1 MAANKQDAPKGAPSK
16 ASAKKS
22 TKAAKGDKDMVKAA
36 KGWVGVLVSWAGALA
51 IIGVFFKIAKI
62 PGINYKP
69 YMYTGFIA
77 EAVSFVLMG
86 ALEAATIVQEKMR
99 AKLTSDIPKSGD
111 AAAPVAVQSGIPE
124 KFHELIEARLVS
136 DLDMI
141 MISLT
146 KEVDLFSQGLRSLGE
161 EMVQAQSSVQK
172 MHQTL
177 EAVASGD
184 LTENAKK
191 LGVGMETL
199 GTEMDKAGDAVV
211 RMRSDLVDMAT
222 RFQSF
227 NTGSSSSDAKPSA

>member
-1 MAANKQDAPKGAPSK
+1 
-16 ASAKKS
+16 
-22 TKAAKGDKDMVKAA
+22 
-36 KGWVGVLVSWAGALA
+36 
-51 IIGVFFKIAKI
+51 
-62 PGINYKP
+62 
-69 YMYTGFIA
+69 
-77 EAVSFVLMG
+77 
-86 ALEAATIVQEKMR
+86 
-99 AKLTSDIPKSGD
+99 
-111 AAAPVAVQSGIPE
+111 
-124 KFHELIEARLVS
+124 
-136 DLDMI
+136 
-141 MISLT
+141 LT
-146 KEVDLFSQGLRSLGE
+146 KEVDMFSQGLRSLGE

-191 LGVGMETL
+191 LGSGMETL